1 MYKIIV
7 FDLDDTLTPSK
18 SKMDQQMLDLLN
30 KLLNKYKV
38 AIITWWEFEQI
49 SKQVI
54 NHLDKNN
61 TNFSNFYIFP
71 TCWAKMYQ
79 YNDIKY
85 TKKYSE
91 DLTESEIDRKSVA

>member
-38 AIITWWEFEQI
+38 AIIT
-49 SKQVI
+49 
-54 NHLDKNN
+54 
-61 TNFSNFYIFP
+61 
-71 TCWAKMYQ
+71 
-79 YNDIKY
+79 
-85 TKKYSE
+85 
-91 DLTESEIDRKSVA
+91 